1 MAPRR
6 RCTATLGAHA
16 PATRLPEADSPGDG
30 RAGRQARPESGD
42 HPLRSK
48 AALTAAIHE
57 GGRTV
62 LVVNTRSRKGRRHCP
77 RLPARL
83 AAAGVPVQATFP
95 VDDPSRLHQVLTEAL
110 ALDPD
115 LLVFGGGDGSLTA
128 AAGRLAYHDT
138 ALGVLPLG
146 TTNNLARS
154 LGLPLDLPGAITT
167 LADGKVADVD
177 LARAGGDLFANMAS
191 IGLSVQVAQATPAS
205 LKRLLGR
212 AAYTLTALRHL
223 PAHRPFKA
231 TLTTDS
237 TQRVLWTHQLNIAN
251 GAYHTGRRITR
262 DASVD
267 DRLLVVYGL
276 GDASRLHLT
285 GQTLGQVLAGPRRW
299 RADQRYLSTRELRVA
314 TDPPLPLD
322 LDGEV
327 CGTTP
332 VGITLLPQ
340 ALRVLVPSTFV
351 DT

>member
-1 MAPRR
+1 
-6 RCTATLGAHA
+6 
-16 PATRLPEADSPGDG
+16 
-30 RAGRQARPESGD
+30 
-42 HPLRSK
+42 LRSK

-62 LVVNTRSRKGRRHCP
+62 LVVNTRSQKGRRYYP

-83 AAAGVPVQATFP
+83 AAAGVAVQATFP
-95 VDDPSRLHQVLTEAL
+95 VEDPSRLHQVLTEAL
-110 ALDPD
+110 ALAPD

-128 AAGRLAYHDT
+128 AAGRLAHHDT

-154 LGLPLDLPGAITT
+154 LGLPLDLPGAIAT

-177 LARAGGDLFANMAS
+177 LARAGGDVFANMAS
-191 IGLSVQVAQATPAS
+191 IGLSVQVAQATPGA

-212 AAYTLTALRHL
+212 SAYTLTALRHL
-223 PAHRPFKA
+223 PTHRPFKA
-231 TLTTDS
+231 TLTADG
-237 TQRVLWTHQLNIAN
+237 TQRVLWTHQLNVAN
-251 GAYHTGRRITR
+251 GAYHAGRRITR

-267 DRLLVVYGL
+267 DRLLVAYRL

-285 GQTLGQVLAGPRRW
+285 GQTLGQVLFGPRRS
-299 RADQRYLSTRELRVA
+299 RTDGRFLSTRELRVV

-327 CGTTP
+327 CATP